1 MKLKSWHTWHT
12 KHASHPITTILY
24 ISYTHYLHT
33 SRYTLV
39 QATQQTHAFH
49 QWIAL
54 CFLHIRTH
62 THYSAYKKYSKA
74 CSTYTTSYI
83 AYTAIIRHG
92 ANTQYNTK
100 HYNAKQNSTVQ
111 NKNNKLFTHTKNIYI
126 DTSATCMMLD
136 KVALPCLILRCLCYI
151 TCIGASPCIYFL
163 LCLVISKV
171 NIYIYNERICANMC
185 VINHVAACVT
195 YGDICMKRTSST
207 Q

>member
-1 MKLKSWHTWHT
+1 MTYKTCFSPNNNDTVYILHTLST
-12 KHASHPITTILY
+12 YITIY
-24 ISYTHYLHT
+24 ISTGHPTNTCIPSMNCIMLSPHT
-33 SRYTLV
+33 Y
-39 QATQQTHAFH
+39 
-49 QWIAL
+49 
-54 CFLHIRTH
+54 TH

-171 NIYIYNERICANMC
+171 NIYIYNEWICANMC